1 MNGKKQRIY
10 LAYGSNLHL
19 GQMSRRCPDAKRLGT
34 AMLQD
39 YQLLFRGGRRG
50 AVATVEPKKGN
61 RVPVLLW
68 TISPRDERSLDY
80 YEGYPFLYRKET
92 VTVNLNGKPTE
103 AMVYIMNDGRPLGG
117 PSDFY
122 YNTILQGYLDNGL
135 DPAFLKQGVVDSV
148 GGGDNE

>member
-39 YQLLFRGGRRG
+39 YLLLFRGGRRG
-50 AVATVEPKKGN
+50 AVATVEPKNGN
-61 RVPVLLW
+61 QVPVLLW
-68 TISPRDERSLDY
+68 TISPRDERNLDY

-92 VTVNLNGKPTE
+92 VTVDLNGKPTE

-122 YNTILQGYLDNGL
+122 YNTILQGYVDNGL
-135 DPAFLKQGVVDSV
+135 DPAFLEQGVEDSV

>member
-39 YQLLFRGGRRG
+39 YQLLFRGGNRG
-50 AVATVEPKKGN
+50 AVATVEPKKGHT
-61 RVPVLLW
+61 VPVLLW
-68 TISPRDERSLDY
+68 TISARDERSLDH

-92 VTVNLNGKPTE
+92 VTVELDGTPTE
-103 AMVYIMNDGRPLGG
+103 AMVYIMNDGKPLGQ
-117 PSDFY
+117 PSVYY
-122 YNTILQGYLDNGL
+122 YNTIQQGYLDNDL
-135 DPAFLKQGVVDSV
+135 DVRYLEQGVIDSV
-148 GGGDNE
+148 GGA

>member
-1 MNGKKQRIY
+1 M
-10 LAYGSNLHL
+10 A
-19 GQMSRRCPDAKRLGT
+19 
-34 AMLQD
+34 
-39 YQLLFRGGRRG
+39 
-50 AVATVEPKKGN
+50 PKKGN
-61 RVPVLLW
+61 QVPVLLW

-103 AMVYIMNDGRPLGG
+103 AMVYIMNDGRPLGR

-122 YNTILQGYLDNGL
+122 YNTILQGYVDNGL
-135 DPAFLKQGVVDSV
+135 DPAFLEQGVEDSV